1 MALTAR
7 QVLTLLGSCLLHLM
21 VGSWN
26 TFGNLNT
33 YLTSYLRQNGSKE
46 ANYGQSVWY
55 TPVAV
60 TAFTSFTII
69 SGLIVNRIGTRITCL
84 LASLIYCGSVALT
97 SITVKKSFLMVLM
110 SYGFM
115 PNMANGLLYSSVIV
129 NCIKWFPNNKGLVT
143 GVVTGVNA
151 FSPFIFIQFQT
162 FYLNPNNVK
171 PNRDGYFEDT
181 QMLSKV
187 PQLFIILSAIYGVMG
202 LIGICLTFDYKD
214 SHPMPLVETDANDN
228 PMSTSMVNT
237 AIVSEDNEVLVVT
250 PSTSPHHYSVGQN
263 HYTIRRAIRTR
274 FFWMLC
280 YINDDHYL
288 AVVLSLSYI
297 INGIGGV
304 FWGKV
309 LDVLK
314 FRDTIIAIN
323 SITAICTFSLI
334 ISSYVYQKLLF
345 VIWDFVLFFT
355 MVGVF
360 AAYLPEVVRKFGD
373 RNAIAIYGIVHTG
386 PVFVSLALSPVLEL
400 CLNSFGWFPTFC
412 TVGAFNTLGMII
424 IMVSYSRLK

>member
-143 GVVTGVNA
+143 G
-151 FSPFIFIQFQT
+151 
-162 FYLNPNNVK
+162 
-171 PNRDGYFEDT
+171 
-181 QMLSKV
+181 
-187 PQLFIILSAIYGVMG
+187 
-202 LIGICLTFDYKD
+202 ICLTFDYKD
-214 SHPMPLVETDANDN
+214 SHPMQLVETDANDN